1 MQDAILRS
9 FLVSACI
16 SSAIFAILTM
26 AHWVVPHTF
35 QTPYSVWLWV
45 VLFAVAF
52 VPRLIT
58 ILVEPLFKGKRRR
71 KT

>member
-1 MQDAILRS
+1 MRDAILRS

-26 AHWVVPHTF
+26 AHWIVPQPSGSPF
-35 QTPYSVWLWV
+35 SSGFWL

-58 ILVEPLFKGKRRR
+58 ILVEPLFKRKRRR